1 MSLRPASA
9 KATAG
14 PAIASATAGVEGR
27 TMRDRLTGFVA
38 IVAVVFA
45 VTAAQAHHSVSGQF
59 DVSKPITL
67 KGVISK
73 IDWINPHIYVH
84 LDVKDP
90 SGTTT
95 TWALSTLPTAMM
107 RRAGLTRETLQGKP
121 GEEVTIDA
129 VPARDGSKNL
139 GWINK
144 ITYADG
150 HSFAPT
156 GQ

>member
-1 MSLRPASA
+1 MRNRLRSL
-9 KATAG
+9 
-14 PAIASATAGVEGR
+14 
-27 TMRDRLTGFVA
+27 L
-38 IVAVVFA
+38 VAVTISVA
-45 VTAAQAHHSVSGQF
+45 GAAALLAHHSVPGQF
-59 DVSKPITL
+59 DVSKPLTL

-73 IDWINPHIYVH
+73 VDWINPHIYVH

-90 SGTTT
+90 DGTTN
-95 TWALSTLPTAMM
+95 TWALATLPTAMM
-107 RRAGLTRETLQGKP
+107 RRAGITRDSLQGKA
-121 GEEVTIDA
+121 GEEVTITA
-129 VPARDGSKNL
+129 VPARDGSKHL

>member
-1 MSLRPASA
+1 
-9 KATAG
+9 
-14 PAIASATAGVEGR
+14 
-27 TMRDRLTGFVA
+27 MRYRVGSVLVA
-38 IVAVVFA
+38 AVMA
-45 VTAAQAHHSVSGQF
+45 VTAAATLMAHHSVPGQF
-59 DVSKPITL
+59 DVSKPMTL

-84 LDVKDP
+84 LDVKESD
-90 SGTTT
+90 GTTN
-95 TWALSTLPTAMM
+95 TWALATLPTAMM
-107 RRAGLTRETLQGKP
+107 RRAGITKDSLQGKS
-121 GEEVTIDA
+121 GEEVTINA
-129 VPARDGSKNL
+129 VPARDGSKHL